1 MTQKAKLAWV
11 IVVSVL
17 GSLVAL
23 ATYVDLPSALR
34 NTERS
39 RSQVRISEL
48 NYQDV
53 TGDDAQDFIE
63 IENAGTEE
71 VVLTGWCIEGVDFCF
86 EQETRIAGGSVVV
99 VTGAEVTGK
108 FSNSGERV
116 QLKDAV
122 GNVVDEINYTDSS
135 PWPVSANGRGHSLHR
150 LVVETKEVN
159 NTTTTVDGEMLQVG
173 EWIADLPSPG
183 RSYSSDFRRA
193 KNSERKI
200 VIGEIHY
207 HPENDNPDE
216 EFIELVNISTEKMSL
231 NGWCIPEVDV
241 CFTVD
246 DIIEPGTARVIS
258 MSNIPTELGNGRGVL
273 RLVDAEKSLH
283 DVVYYE
289 DNGHWPALAD
299 GHGSSLHRR
308 EAQLSGVEP
317 GNWDARPPSPGV
329 VEISE
334 AGSFL
339 PMFDDVTVTQSPK
352 ATQAIVLQAR
362 LRDGDVAQLEYK
374 LNFSVDVVVPMQ
386 LRKDGVWTAQ
396 IPPQP
401 EGTLVRY
408 RLRGTASGTEGMWP
422 RVGDGMVYRGTVVKS
437 AVPTPLPRMQW
448 FVEDDYYAQIYN
460 DSGLFGDDGYPTVVA
475 FDGEVFDGAK
485 IRVRGNQSRLNN
497 KKKWKVV
504 LPAGYETNLG
514 GLLETPVNEF
524 ALNSSFTDKSFVR
537 EILTSEL
544 QKLGGGIGQQVF
556 PLRLEKNNEFYGLY
570 LYQEQPDGRWREK
583 FGFSDAT
590 VAFKSD
596 RQATLRLN
604 QLTLPNDEMRQ
615 RYQRQTQDWLKHVDE
630 IRELIRQV
638 NNENQQQVLD
648 FAYTSLDVP
657 QIIEALATM
666 RVAQHLEWE
675 HKNHLLLLD
684 PVDGKWRLIPIDF
697 DLNFGRQWVGGC
709 NALCDVVSATAYMEY
724 MEANR
729 LARLFLKIPELRELL
744 DRRTKTLA
752 DAFLAEGVVEK
763 RIAELEEL
771 LREDAALDRKVW
783 YTFGQKQTMQQAQ
796 KILIDNYFVPKRALL
811 TGPASPRLPGPQNA
825 TISYTMTG
833 EERVTITNTDQVAI
847 DISGID
853 VPSLKG
859 KVPAGTVL
867 RPGQSAVFS
876 NDRVPHKGDAR
887 VMNIWVPGQ

>member
-1 MTQKAKLAWV
+1 M
-11 IVVSVL
+11 
-17 GSLVAL
+17 VAV
-23 ATYVDLPSALR
+23 ATYVDLPASLSG
-34 NTERS
+34 TDRS
-39 RSQVRISEL
+39 GSEIRISEL

-53 TGDDAQDFIE
+53 TGDDAADFIE
-63 IENAGTEE
+63 LENTGTKELT
-71 VVLTGWCIEGVDFCF
+71 LTGWCIEGVDFCF
-86 EQETRIAGGSVVV
+86 EQETRLAAGAVLV
-99 VTGAEVTGK
+99 VTGADVAGK
-108 FSNSGERV
+108 FSNSGERI
-116 QLKDAV
+116 QLTDPV
-122 GNVVDEINYTDSS
+122 GNVVDEIDYLDAA
-135 PWPVSANGRGHSLHR
+135 PWPLSANGRGHSLHR
-150 LVVETKEVN
+150 LANESEEKS
-159 NTTTTVDGEMLQVG
+159 TTTTLDTEIARVG

-183 RSYSSDFRRA
+183 RAYAPDFRQE
-193 KNSERKI
+193 KNSERKM

-207 HPENDNPDE
+207 HPENDNPAE
-216 EFIELVNISTEKMSL
+216 EFIELVNISSEQISL
-231 NGWCIPEVDV
+231 NGWCIPEINI
-241 CFTVD
+241 CFDAT
-246 DIIEPGTARVIS
+246 DIIEPGATRSVYIS
-258 MSNIPTELGNGRGVL
+258 QTQSELDNGRSVV
-273 RLVDAEKSLH
+273 RLVDAEKSVH
-283 DVVYYE
+283 DLVYYE
-289 DNGHWPALAD
+289 DNAHWPALAD
-299 GHGSSLHRR
+299 GHGLSLHRR
-308 EAQLSGVEP
+308 NGQLSGVEP
-317 GNWDARPPSPGV
+317 GNWEARTPSPDIAEMTEGTR
-329 VEISE
+329 
-334 AGSFL
+334 FL
-339 PMFDDVTVTQSPK
+339 PLFDEVTVTGSPT
-352 ATQAIVLQAR
+352 ATQPIVVQAR
-362 LRDGDVAQLEYK
+362 LRDGNSAQLEYK
-374 LNFSVDVVVPMQ
+374 LDFAADVVVPMQ
-386 LRKDGVWTAQ
+386 QQRDGVWTAQ
-396 IPPQP
+396 IPAQP

-408 RLRGTASGTEGMWP
+408 RMRGTSTATEGTWP
-422 RVGDGMVYRGTVVKS
+422 RAGDGMIYRGTIVKT
-437 AVPTPLPRMQW
+437 AAPTPLPRLKW
-448 FVEDDYYAQIYN
+448 FVEDDYYSQIYN
-460 DSGLFGDDGYPTVVA
+460 DSGLFGDDGYPTVIA

-504 LPAGYETNLG
+504 LPAGYETDLG
-514 GLLETPVNEF
+514 GVLANPVNEF

-556 PLRLEKNNEFYGLY
+556 PLRLEKNNQFYGLY

-596 RQATLRLN
+596 RQATLRSN

-648 FAYTSLDVP
+648 FAYTSLDMP

-675 HKNHLLLLD
+675 HKNHLLLFD
-684 PVDGKWRLIPIDF
+684 PIDGKWRLVPIDF

-771 LREDAALDRKVW
+771 LRDDAVLDRKAW

-833 EERVTITNTDQVAI
+833 DKKVTITNTDVVAI
-847 DISGID
+847 DMSGID
-853 VPSLKG
+853 IPSLKG

-867 RPGQSAVFS
+867 RPGQSAVLS
-876 NDRVPHKGDAR
+876 NERVRHEGDTR
-887 VMNIWVPGQ
+887 VMNIWVPNQ